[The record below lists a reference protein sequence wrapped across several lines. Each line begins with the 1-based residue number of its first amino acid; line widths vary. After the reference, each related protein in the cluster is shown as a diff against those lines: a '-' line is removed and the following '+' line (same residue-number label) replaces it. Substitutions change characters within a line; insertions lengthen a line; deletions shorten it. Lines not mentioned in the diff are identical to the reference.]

1 MIRETASGAFVV
13 DAGQITSVVVDPQA
27 MIVTG
32 GSGDPNDPGYPDV
45 IIDQRRGYGHPD
57 LASPNDLEAFWQ
69 STLSRREPPVEI
81 VDDPTEVVAYINA
94 SRWVADCVCDGGAM
108 FCWDR
113 NPRAC
118 CLLCG
123 RRFFVRWEPPAVRAA
138 VIRELAGR
146 PEPNRNWDPRLRD
159 ELGGLVETPEFLHRE
174 NVLMGVDCGVYHP

>member
-1 MIRETASGAFVV
+1 MIQETAGGQLIV

-27 MIVTG
+27 MSVTG

-45 IIDQRRGYGHPD
+45 IIDQRRGYGAPD
-57 LASPNDLEAFWQ
+57 MASPNDLEVFWET
-69 STLSRREPPVEI
+69 TLARRGVEI
-81 VDDPTEVVAYINA
+81 VDQVDEVVAYINA
-94 SRWVADCVCDGGAM
+94 SRWVADCTCNGGAM

-118 CLLCG
+118 CLVCG

-138 VIRELAGR
+138 VIRELAAR

-159 ELGGLVETPEFLHRE
+159 ELGEMVETPEFLHRE
-174 NVLMGVDCGVYHP
+174 NVLMGVDCGVYHR